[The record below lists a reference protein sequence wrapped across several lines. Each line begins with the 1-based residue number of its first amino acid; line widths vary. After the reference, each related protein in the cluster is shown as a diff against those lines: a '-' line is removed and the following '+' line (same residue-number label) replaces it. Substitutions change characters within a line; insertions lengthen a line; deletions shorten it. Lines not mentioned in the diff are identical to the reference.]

1 MRLDKQ
7 SLKLAATFKGA
18 ILKRLL
24 AGMTVLTAI
33 TMALIYIHNHNSEY
47 QKLNMT
53 VSGALPGYMGAALGL
68 LLVFRNS
75 TAYDKWWEA
84 RKEIGALVNTARNFA
99 ITLNGLLPFNTPER
113 KQLTKLLI
121 AFVFNLK
128 AHLRDTSDETSLEAL
143 SAEDRELVLKSQ
155 HKPVVISNIMINKI
169 EDVWKRNLITD
180 IQQGLLIEKI
190 HGLVDILGKCERI
203 KNTPIPMAYM
213 FLLKFLINIYVVILP
228 FSLVDEIGWLCIPLV
243 ILLYYILMSIV
254 ITAEEI
260 EEPFGYDLNDLKMD
274 AIAMNIKNNID
285 EIVTHD

>member
-1 MRLDKQ
+1 MKFDKE
-7 SLKLAATFKGA
+7 SWKLAFIFKGA
-18 ILKRLL
+18 IVKRLL
-24 AGMTVLTAI
+24 TGMAVLTAI
-33 TMALIYIHNHNSEY
+33 TVSLIYLHNNNEEY

-53 VSGALPGYMGAALGL
+53 ISGALPGYMGAALGL

-84 RKEIGALVNTARNFA
+84 RKEIGALVNTSRNMA

-113 KQLTKLLI
+113 KQLTNLLI
-121 AFVFNLK
+121 AFVYNMK
-128 AHLRDTSDETSLEAL
+128 AHLRDQEDNITLDALTDEDKEIVQQA
-143 SAEDRELVLKSQ
+143 K
-155 HKPVVISNIMINKI
+155 HKPVVIANVMINKI
-169 EDVWKRNLITD
+169 EHVWKRNLISD
-180 IQQGLLIEKI
+180 IQQSLLIEKI

-213 FLLKFLINIYVVILP
+213 YLLKFLINLYVVILP
-228 FSLVDEIGWLCIPLV
+228 FSLVNDIGWLCIPLV

-260 EEPFGYDLNDLKMD
+260 EEPFGYDLNDLEMD
-274 AIAMNIKNNID
+274 KIALNIKNNID